1 MANEERVARV
11 VEYHRREAE
20 EEYYREVGDDAV
32 YDEITWENIEPF
44 LPRQGW
50 ILDAGG
56 GAGVW
61 SRKMVQTRKC
71 RVELLDITSELLQT
85 AKRRIRKDNLGER
98 IEVLQGDILSV
109 PHPDMS
115 FDFILSEADP
125 ISICGD
131 PDKAVSELSR
141 VLKPD
146 CYFVAGV
153 DSTFYR
159 ALRMLSQGKT
169 LDRILSFLQIGISPA
184 EEKANFDSKS
194 FTPIELIS
202 LLQKHGLKTVRIVGK
217 PISLSTGMLD
227 VFVMA
232 LPAEKRRE
240 IFENKAE
247 KEKLKKMLNRIYKD
261 PHIAGIGS
269 HLQVVAIKKKIS
281 IQKTV

>member
-1 MANEERVARV
+1 MADEERVARI

-61 SRKMVQTRKC
+61 SRKMVEISKC
-71 RVELLDITSELLQT
+71 SVELLDITGELLKT
-85 AKRRIRKDNLGER
+85 AKRRINKDVLGER
-98 IEVLQGDILSV
+98 IQVLQGDIRSV

-115 FDFILSEADP
+115 FDFVLSEADP

-131 PDKAVSELSR
+131 PEKAVSELSR
-141 VLKPD
+141 VLKPN
-146 CYFVAGV
+146 CHFVAGV

-159 ALRMLSQGKT
+159 ALKMFSQGKP
-169 LDRILSFLQIGISPA
+169 LDYILSFLEIGISPA
-184 EEKANFDSKS
+184 EEEANFDSKS

-202 LLQKHGLKTVRIVGK
+202 LLQKHGLNTVRIVGK
-217 PISLSTGMLD
+217 PLGLRTGMLD
-227 VFVMA
+227 IFVET
-232 LPAEKRRE
+232 LPSEKRRE
-240 IFENKAE
+240 IFENKVE
-247 KEKLKKMLNRIYKD
+247 KEKLRKMLSRIYKD

-269 HLQVVAIKKKIS
+269 HLQVVAVKKEN
-281 IQKTV
+281 

>member
-1 MANEERVARV
+1 MANEERVARI

-61 SRKMVQTRKC
+61 SRKMVEKGKC
-71 RVELLDITSELLQT
+71 SVELLDITGELLKT
-85 AKRRIRKDNLGER
+85 AKRRINKDMLGER
-98 IEVLQGDILSV
+98 IEVLQGDIRSV

-115 FDFILSEADP
+115 FDFVLSEADP

-131 PDKAVSELSR
+131 PEKAVSELSR
-141 VLKPD
+141 VLKPS
-146 CYFVAGV
+146 CHFVAGV

-159 ALRMLSQGKT
+159 ALKMLSQGKS
-169 LDRILSFLQIGISPA
+169 LDCILDFLQIGISPA
-184 EEKANFDSKS
+184 EEEANFDSKS

-202 LLQKHGLKTVRIVGK
+202 LLRKHGLKTVRIVGK
-217 PISLSTGMLD
+217 PIGLSTGMLD
-227 VFVMA
+227 IFVEA
-232 LPAEKRRE
+232 LSSERRRE

-247 KEKLKKMLNRIYKD
+247 KEKLKKILNRIYKD
-261 PHIAGIGS
+261 PHISGIGS
-269 HLQVVAIKKKIS
+269 HLQVVAVKKRKLVS
-281 IQKTV
+281 GRL

>member
-1 MANEERVARV
+1 MANEERVERI
-11 VEYHRREAE
+11 VEYHRKEAE

-61 SRKMVQTRKC
+61 SRKMVETRKC
-71 RVELLDITSELLQT
+71 SVELLDITGDLLKA
-85 AKRRIRKDNLGER
+85 AKRRIRKDMLGER
-98 IEVLQGDILSV
+98 IEVLRGDIRSV

-131 PDKAVSELSR
+131 LEKAVSELSR
-141 VLKPD
+141 VLKPNGH
-146 CYFVAGV
+146 FVAGV

-159 ALRMLSQGKT
+159 AFKMLSQGKP
-169 LDRILSFLQIGISPA
+169 LDCVLNFLQIGMSPA
-184 EEKANFDSKS
+184 EEEANFDSKS
-194 FTPIELIS
+194 FTPMELVS
-202 LLQKHGLKTVRIVGK
+202 LLQKHGLKTVQIVGK
-217 PISLSTGMLD
+217 PIGLSTNMLD
-227 VFVMA
+227 VFVAA

-240 IFENKAE
+240 IFENKAK

-261 PHIAGIGS
+261 PYIAGIGS
-269 HLQVVAIKKKIS
+269 HLQVVAVKREN
-281 IQKTV
+281 

>member
-1 MANEERVARV
+1 MGRTNKEHLARV

-20 EEYYREVGDDAV
+20 EEYYREFGDDAV

-44 LPRQGW
+44 LPDQGW

-61 SRKMVQTRKC
+61 SRKIVETGNC
-71 RVELLDITSELLQT
+71 SVELLDITDQLLKT
-85 AKRRIRKDNLGER
+85 AKRRINKDMLGER
-98 IEVLQGDILSV
+98 VEVLQGDIRSV

-115 FDFILSEADP
+115 FDFVLSEADP

-131 PDKAVSELSR
+131 PEKAVSELSR
-141 VLKPD
+141 VLKPN
-146 CYFVAGV
+146 CCFVAGV
-153 DSTFYR
+153 DSTLYR
-159 ALRMLSQGKT
+159 AFEMLSQGKP
-169 LDRILSFLQIGISPA
+169 LDSILNFLQSGISPA

-202 LLQKHGLKTVRIVGK
+202 LLQNHDLKTVRIVGK
-217 PISLSTGMLD
+217 PIGPSTGMLD
-227 VFVMA
+227 IFVKA
-232 LPAEKRRE
+232 LPAEKRRK
-240 IFENKAE
+240 IFESKTE

-269 HLQVVAIKKKIS
+269 HLQIVAVKKES
-281 IQKTV
+281 

>member
-1 MANEERVARV
+1 MANEERVERI
-11 VEYHRREAE
+11 VEYHRKEAE

-61 SRKMVQTRKC
+61 SRKMVETRKC
-71 RVELLDITSELLQT
+71 SVELLDITGDLLKA
-85 AKRRIRKDNLGER
+85 AKRRIRKDMLGER
-98 IEVLQGDILSV
+98 IEVLRGDIRSV

-131 PDKAVSELSR
+131 LEKAVSELSR
-141 VLKPD
+141 VLKPNGH
-146 CYFVAGV
+146 FVAGV

-159 ALRMLSQGKT
+159 AFKMLSQGKP
-169 LDRILSFLQIGISPA
+169 LDCVLNFLQIGMSPA
-184 EEKANFDSKS
+184 EEEANFDSKS
-194 FTPIELIS
+194 FTPMELVS
-202 LLQKHGLKTVRIVGK
+202 LLQKHGLKTVQIVGK
-217 PISLSTGMLD
+217 PIGLSTNMLD
-227 VFVMA
+227 VFVAA

-261 PHIAGIGS
+261 PYIAGIGS
-269 HLQVVAIKKKIS
+269 HLQVVAVKREN
-281 IQKTV
+281 

>member
-1 MANEERVARV
+1 MANEERVARI
-11 VEYHRREAE
+11 VEYHRKEAE

-32 YDEITWENIEPF
+32 YDKITWENIEPF

-56 GAGVW
+56 GSGVW
-61 SRKMVQTRKC
+61 SRKMVETRKC
-71 RVELLDITSELLQT
+71 SVELLDITGELLKT
-85 AKRRIRKDNLGER
+85 AKRRINKDMLGER
-98 IEVLQGDILSV
+98 IEVLQGDIRSV

-131 PDKAVSELSR
+131 PEKAVSELSR
-141 VLKPD
+141 VLKPN
-146 CYFVAGV
+146 CHFVAGV

-159 ALRMLSQGKT
+159 ALKMFSQGKP
-169 LDRILSFLQIGISPA
+169 LDHILSFLQIGISPA
-184 EEKANFDSKS
+184 EEEANFDSKS
-194 FTPIELIS
+194 FTPIELVS
-202 LLQKHGLKTVRIVGK
+202 LLQKHGLNTVRIVGK
-217 PISLSTGMLD
+217 PLGLRTGMLD
-227 VFVMA
+227 IFVEA

-247 KEKLKKMLNRIYKD
+247 KEKLKKMLKTIYKD

-269 HLQVVAIKKKIS
+269 HLQVVAVKERKLVS
-281 IQKTV
+281 G

>member
-1 MANEERVARV
+1 MANEERIARI

-61 SRKMVQTRKC
+61 SRKMVETRKC
-71 RVELLDITSELLQT
+71 SVELLDITGELLKT
-85 AKRRIRKDNLGER
+85 AKKRINKDMLGER
-98 IEVLQGDILSV
+98 IEVLQGDIRSV
-109 PHPDMS
+109 PHPDIS
-115 FDFILSEADP
+115 FDFVLSEADP

-131 PDKAVSELSR
+131 PEKAVSELSR
-141 VLKPD
+141 VLKPK

-159 ALRMLSQGKT
+159 ALKMLTQGKP
-169 LDRILSFLQIGISPA
+169 LDHILSFLQIGISPA

-217 PISLSTGMLD
+217 PIGLSTGMFD
-227 VFVMA
+227 IFVEA
-232 LPAEKRRE
+232 LPTEKRRE

-247 KEKLKKMLNRIYKD
+247 KEKLKKMLSRIYKD
-261 PHIAGIGS
+261 IHIAGIGS
-269 HLQVVAIKKKIS
+269 HLQVVAVKKEN
-281 IQKTV
+281 